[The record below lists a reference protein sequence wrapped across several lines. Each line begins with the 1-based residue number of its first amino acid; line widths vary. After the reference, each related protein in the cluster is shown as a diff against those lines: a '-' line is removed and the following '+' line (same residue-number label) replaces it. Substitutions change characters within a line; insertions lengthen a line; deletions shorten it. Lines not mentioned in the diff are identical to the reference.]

1 MIKEFSGIHEFLS
14 NFWHSPFV
22 YEGITYPT
30 NEHFFQAMKTLD
42 PKERAWIASAET
54 PGIAKRRGRTC
65 TLRYDWEDIKEQ
77 VMLIG
82 LRLKFSQPALRTM
95 LLMTGDQELVE
106 GNWWHDNTWGN
117 CHCPQC
123 SRVGGRNLLGMLLM
137 ELRKELQY
145 GTSSDEVAHF

>member
-14 NFWHSPFV
+14 NFWHSPFTHD
-22 YEGITYPT
+22 GITYPT

-42 PKERAWIASAET
+42 PTERKWIASAET

-65 TLRYDWEDIKEQ
+65 NLRYDWESVKDE
-77 VMLIG
+77 VMLTG
-82 LRLKFSQPALRTM
+82 LRLKFSQPQLRTM

-117 CHCPQC
+117 CSCERCHVIHSQN
-123 SRVGGRNLLGMLLM
+123 RLGKLLM
-137 ELRKELQY
+137 QVREEIREELI
-145 GTSSDEVAHF
+145 

>member
-14 NFWHSPFV
+14 NFWHSPFTHD
-22 YEGITYPT
+22 GITYPT

-42 PKERAWIASAET
+42 PTERKWIASAET

-65 TLRYDWEDIKEQ
+65 NLRYDWESVKDE
-77 VMLIG
+77 VMLTG
-82 LRLKFSQPALRTM
+82 LRLKFSQPQLRIM

-117 CHCPQC
+117 CSCERCHVIHGQN
-123 SRVGGRNLLGMLLM
+123 RLGKLLM
-137 ELRKELQY
+137 QVREEIREELI
-145 GTSSDEVAHF
+145 

>member
-42 PKERAWIASAET
+42 PTERQWIASAET

-65 TLRYDWEDIKEQ
+65 TLRHDWEMVKDE
-77 VMLIG
+77 VMLTG
-82 LRLKFSQPALRTM
+82 LRIKFSQPSLRTM

-106 GNWWHDNTWGN
+106 GNWWHDNTWGSCSCER
-117 CHCPQC
+117 CHTIHGQN
-123 SRVGGRNLLGMLLM
+123 RLGKLLM
-137 ELRKELQY
+137 QVRNEIREEL
-145 GTSSDEVAHF
+145 S